1 MSAAVVLNADP
12 AGILSNPNS
21 THRVMKCRQWLVDW
35 LVAGRR
41 VLLPEVVDYEVRR
54 ELIRAIDTVKKR
66 WQRARKH
73 LDSVELLPD
82 RRGPE
87 ERRTKEEREMIRDA
101 AQEVLSPRQHRIVQM
116 SLDGWSV
123 HDIATQLNVSSERVS
138 DEKYKGICKL
148 REHFEVETANA

>member
-54 ELIRAIDTVKKR
+54 ELIRAGMAQSLTLLDTLAQQAEYLPITTGAMR
-66 WQRARKH
+66 RAAELWAQARSQGWQTAPDPA
-73 LDSVELLPD
+73 LDCDVIL
-82 RRGPE
+82 
-87 ERRTKEEREMIRDA
+87 A
-101 AQEVLSPRQHRIVQM
+101 AQALTLGEPAIIVAT
-116 SLDGWSV
+116 GNV
-123 HDIATQLNVSSERVS
+123 RHIARYVPADAWTNIVP
-138 DEKYKGICKL
+138 
-148 REHFEVETANA
+148 